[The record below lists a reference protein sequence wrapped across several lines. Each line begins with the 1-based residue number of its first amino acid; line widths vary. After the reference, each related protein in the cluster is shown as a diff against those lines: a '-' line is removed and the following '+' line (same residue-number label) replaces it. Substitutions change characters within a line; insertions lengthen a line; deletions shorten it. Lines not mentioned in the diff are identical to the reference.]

1 MRSIII
7 TILLA
12 LSASAWGHQF
22 IPTYP
27 ELRPSYVPGIVTTR
41 LELFNS
47 RKDIEYYEVG
57 VFDGNWNKVPFATDE
72 RIFKVSYLGK
82 KYLDIYIRNSDIQKV
97 VYICTTSKL
106 LKVDTQRTV
115 VSSKICSKVK

>member
-1 MRSIII
+1 M
-7 TILLA
+7 
-12 LSASAWGHQF
+12 
-22 IPTYP
+22 
-27 ELRPSYVPGIVTTR
+27 
-41 LELFNS
+41 
-47 RKDIEYYEVG
+47 
-57 VFDGNWNKVPFATDE
+57 FDGNWNKVPFATDE